1 VVAAWEH
8 DRNVQH
14 TKADCHSQ
22 PKMLVPT
29 QAPMLF
35 NLAESA
41 RGGNTDNVHDYV
53 ERTGHGAAPQ
63 QFKSASTTIHL

>member
-1 VVAAWEH
+1 
-8 DRNVQH
+8 
-14 TKADCHSQ
+14 
-22 PKMLVPT
+22 
-29 QAPMLF
+29 MLF